1 MACTSMAGKY
11 RALASVVCGGVLV
24 AALMGA
30 QFSGTAVAAARPGT
44 TLAQPARANAA
55 GLAASAVG
63 GELTLL
69 HAYTSVQ
76 YGWQEAELWNDN
88 DTSWPAQHYLPDG
101 RDDQT
106 GQPKALFGTGE
117 PSGSEFLL
125 YQAPGALT
133 NSGPTVLLVM
143 GANDSVDREYADP
156 ALGGPGTCGALS
168 CPSTG
173 LMQYLSGRGYRVF
186 AVDFANIQGDNYEW
200 AQTISDALQVMASET
215 GTAAADV
222 VAWSKGAFAARMY
235 VSSVAPSWGRPYQGN
250 VAKLILLGNPN
261 GGLDY
266 TFAHG
271 TEGNPQIYPQCG
283 GSLNGPSPSQSYV
296 CFGIIYPE
304 PDLSIDSAYFTG
316 QRQMLARWDSVYG
329 VDETQDDWY
338 TTYYGGTG
346 FVSTSNGIQYAI
358 SHGSLVATIQQ
369 AGIPAAVP
377 TYLLCGGAPTI
388 PGFYNENRGPSDGVV
403 FIASCQDNT
412 GIASLAA
419 SRLISGDNHLMLG
432 WEPSAE
438 ATLVGWLN

>member
-1 MACTSMAGKY
+1 MACTSLAAKY
-11 RALASVVCGGVLV
+11 RALASVVCGGVLA
-24 AALMGA
+24 AALTSA
-30 QFSGTAVAAARPGT
+30 QFSGTAAAAPRPGT
-44 TLAQPARANAA
+44 TIAQPARASVA
-55 GLAASAVG
+55 GLATSAVG
-63 GELTLL
+63 GGLALL
-69 HAYTSVQ
+69 HTYTSVQ
-76 YGWQEAELWNDN
+76 YGWQQVELWNDT

-101 RDDQT
+101 RDDQS

-117 PSGSEFLL
+117 PAGSEFLL
-125 YQAPGALT
+125 YHAPGALT

-156 ALGGPGTCGALS
+156 ALGAPGTCGALS
-168 CPSTG
+168 CPATG

-215 GTAAADV
+215 GVAAADV

-283 GSLNGPSPSQSYV
+283 GSLNGPSPSQSYM

-304 PDLSIDSAYFTG
+304 PNLSIDSAYFTG

-358 SHGSLVATIQQ
+358 SHGSLVAAIRQ

-388 PGFYNENRGPSDGVV
+388 PGFYDENRGPSDGVV
-403 FIASCQDNT
+403 FIASCQDTT

-432 WEPSAE
+432 WEASAE
-438 ATLVGWLN
+438 SALAGWLG